1 MDQCKLKM
9 TGQRLGQIFEQ
20 YNAADPQRPE
30 IDHSLTEPLRREAGK
45 QLHAIWVKFGGPLKV
60 PHMKGNGAQSIIDAL
75 LLANPKWA
83 GCAKSCVIQ
92 HANDRWAG
100 KSPAKIADRGKGN
113 RALTDEVMHPHQ
125 PHPATN
131 ATAKLYHDRCSHWS
145 WSSIVQVE
153 KAFHGVVH
161 EMAAIGVPPSVEAMQ
176 DEIQSHLEGTIEG
189 DRFKRGDRPSKGFI
203 QSFVCRGI
211 KERAITMDTCIDD
224 ADRRIEWRH
233 FENFEAYF
241 DQVSL
246 NLSHSAVAA
255 CCELLL

>member
-1 MDQCKLKM
+1 M
-9 TGQRLGQIFEQ
+9 
-20 YNAADPQRPE
+20 
-30 IDHSLTEPLRREAGK
+30 
-45 QLHAIWVKFGGPLKV
+45 
-60 PHMKGNGAQSIIDAL
+60 
-75 LLANPKWA
+75 
-83 GCAKSCVIQ
+83 
-92 HANDRWAG
+92 
-100 KSPAKIADRGKGN
+100 
-113 RALTDEVMHPHQ
+113 
-125 PHPATN
+125 
-131 ATAKLYHDRCSHWS
+131 
-145 WSSIVQVE
+145 QVE

-224 ADRRIEWRH
+224 ADRIIEWRH

-246 NLSHSAVAA
+246 NLSHSAAAATFSAQPAEPCSIRSNGAAPLPYAA
-255 CCELLL
+255 CSSANVSLHFPQFSASTHKRCLYSPTARGESPGEVGRPRGRGERGTATGGWWW